1 MQALGTLSGMTQVS
15 QLMQPVLAIAQPVRF
30 QQSSLISLQSI
41 EHSLPSRNYAAEV
54 LKTAKPSLRNS
65 SLLSRHFEAPSAT
78 RVMLSARR
86 SKVLSTPKSPLARR
100 HIWTSVQK
108 MVKRMNPERL
118 TSPLVYARIISLEEE
133 ANASPNNVAKQVT
146 LWRAILELGTSSAYQ
161 KIISRWERL
170 LEFTPHSQIIKSD
183 AAFRLYLTALV
194 KSGDSKSVLLAA
206 ARREQVL
213 RQAGNTPVPEHAVP
227 ESEVESVGSE
237 LNVSRGISYDIAE
250 AVLVDPAVTST
261 PEWALGMSGQPK
273 SPGSSFLPGALQAGT
288 KSQPLHVMVD
298 QPRTNIAWQIG
309 KTFLI
314 VGIYG
319 FIGITILGLFLE
331 NSGVLKTNSQVTEF
345 EQHGEPVKFS
355 DVHGVEEAK
364 EELQDIVEF
373 LKNPTTFSTLGGKLP
388 KGVLLEGPPGT
399 GKTLLARAVAGEA
412 GVPFFFAS
420 GSDFDEIFVGVG
432 AKRIRELFAAAR
444 KKQPAIIF
452 IDELDAVGGKRS
464 PKDQQF
470 MKQTLN
476 QLLVELDGFKQ
487 SEGIIVIGATNF
499 PQSLDKALVRPGR
512 FDRKVVV
519 PLPDVKGRVQI
530 LKHHMKSVTN
540 DPSVDVSLLA
550 RVTTG
555 FSGADLQN
563 MVNQAAVQASK
574 EHATSV
580 QMMHYEWARDKIGMG
595 PERRSAVIEDKD
607 KLATA
612 YHEGGH
618 ALSALYTKGAMP
630 LYKVTCMP
638 RGHALGVT
646 HQAPVNDRNSISY
659 HEYIADMDVCTG
671 GRAAEELV
679 YGKDNVTSG
688 ASSDLV
694 KATEIARSMVR
705 YWGFS
710 DKVGRVVYRE
720 DDAAMISSQKKDE
733 IESEV
738 RRLVEESYDR
748 SMSLMKSKEQE
759 LHRLAKALVE
769 YETLDAEEVKKVI
782 MGDRIRIGER
792 LEDA

>member
-1 MQALGTLSGMTQVS
+1 MQALGQLSGLS
-15 QLMQPVLAIAQPVRF
+15 QTLQLLQPAWLTIQPVRIP
-30 QQSSLISLQSI
+30 QPLKLSI
-41 EHSLPSRNYAAEV
+41 NPVDPLVPTRNYAAEV
-54 LKTAKPSLRNS
+54 LQAAPPSLNNS
-65 SLLSRHFEAPSAT
+65 RILKLSYIPPQTAQTVLLRG
-78 RVMLSARR
+78 ARR
-86 SKVLSTPKSPLARR
+86 PATTAHPSSHGRR
-100 HIWTSVQK
+100 HLWTSIQK
-108 MVKRMNPERL
+108 KIRSLRPERV
-118 TSPLVYARIISLEEE
+118 TSPLVYSQILRLETE
-133 ANASPNNVAKQVT
+133 ANAFPNNVAKQVT
-146 LWRAILELGTSSAYQ
+146 LWRAIMELDTPSAYD

-170 LEFTPHSQIIKSD
+170 LEFAPNSQIIKSD
-183 AAFRLYLTALV
+183 AAFRLYLMALLKKGDA
-194 KSGDSKSVLLAA
+194 KSIWLAA
-206 ARREQVL
+206 ARRDQVL
-213 RQAGNTPVPEHAVP
+213 QTVGAAPTEPAAVEEEP
-227 ESEVESVGSE
+227 ASASKVTQSPSH
-237 LNVSRGISYDIAE
+237 DIAE
-250 AVLVDPAVTST
+250 AVLSDPAITNT
-261 PEWALGMSGQPK
+261 PTWAIGDSGLGKSSG
-273 SPGSSFLPGALQAGT
+273 GTGVLAGIQAGS
-288 KSQPLHVMVD
+288 KQQPLHVMVA
-298 QPRTNIAWQIG
+298 QPKGSVAWQIG
-309 KTFLI
+309 KTLLI
-314 VGIYG
+314 VGLYG
-319 FIGITILGLFLE
+319 FLTLTILGLVLE
-331 NSGVLKTNSQVTEF
+331 NSGVLKTNTQVTEF
-345 EQHGEPVKFS
+345 EQSGGEPVKFS

-373 LKNPTTFSTLGGKLP
+373 LKNPSSFSTLGGKLP

-530 LKHHMKSVTN
+530 LKHHMKNVVN
-540 DPSVDVSLLA
+540 DPSVDVELLA
-550 RVTTG
+550 RVTVG

-574 EHATSV
+574 EHADAV
-580 QMMHYEWARDKIGMG
+580 KIRHYEWARDKIGMG
-595 PERRSAVIEDKD
+595 PERRSAVMEEKV
-607 KLATA
+607 KLAVA

-618 ALSALYTKGAMP
+618 ALSALFTKGAMP

-638 RGHALGVT
+638 RGQALGVT
-646 HQAPVNDRNSISY
+646 HQAPVNDRTSVTFT
-659 HEYIADMDVCTG
+659 EYLADMDVCTG
-671 GRAAEELV
+671 GRAAEEFI
-679 YGKDNVTSG
+679 YGKENITSG

-694 KATEIARSMVR
+694 RATDIARSMVR
-705 YWGFS
+705 HWGFS

-720 DDAAMISSQKKDE
+720 EDAAMISPQKKDE

-738 RRLVEESYDR
+738 KRLVEESCTR
-748 SMSLMKSKEQE
+748 SMNLIKSKETE

-769 YETLDAEEVKKVI
+769 HETLDAEEVKKVI
-782 MGDRIRIGER
+782 AGEKIRVAEK
-792 LEDA
+792 LADA